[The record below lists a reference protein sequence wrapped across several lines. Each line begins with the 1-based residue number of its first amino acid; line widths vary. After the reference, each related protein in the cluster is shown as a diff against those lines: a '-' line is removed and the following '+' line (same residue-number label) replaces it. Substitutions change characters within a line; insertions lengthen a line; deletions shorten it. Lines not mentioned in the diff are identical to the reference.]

1 MCCQGF
7 EGTRCEGWA
16 ALWGGRYG
24 GYDESIKAAVRVRG
38 GSSGDDDFVVP
49 RWARAEEPLPTVSE
63 QVAAG
68 LRRGRSHRD
77 APLLQP

>member
-1 MCCQGF
+1 MPC
-7 EGTRCEGWA
+7 
-16 ALWGGRYG
+16 RYG
-24 GYDESIKAAVRVRG
+24 GYDESIRAAVRVRA
-38 GSSGDDDFVVP
+38 GSSGDDEVVP
-49 RWARAEEPLPTVSE
+49 RWARGEDSLPTVSE